1 MGSGQTN
8 GADPRLTPRQ
18 LEVMRLLA
26 RGSTNKQIATAL
38 SVSER
43 AIKAHVSILLE
54 KFAVQNRAAL
64 IAHVLS
70 GTQSQ
75 ASAAVE
81 YAIYDDAPFIVQVL
95 HGPEHR
101 YAYVNRRSEQ
111 VMGLS
116 AARLVGRE
124 LREAFPD
131 VKRDFLESLDRAYAT
146 GQPWTSE
153 NVPGR
158 WQDERGSER
167 QSFFS
172 LFYQPLRNATG
183 SVIGLLL
190 IGATVSGA

>member
-1 MGSGQTN
+1 
-8 GADPRLTPRQ
+8 
-18 LEVMRLLA
+18 MRLLA

-70 GTQSQ
+70 GTR
-75 ASAAVE
+75 AGAVE
-81 YAIYDDAPFIVQVL
+81 YGVYDNAPFIVQVL

-116 AARLVGRE
+116 AARLVGRA
-124 LREAFPD
+124 LKEAFPD
-131 VKRDFLESLDRAYAT
+131 VKTDFLESLDRAYAT

-158 WQDERGSER
+158 WRDDRGSER
-167 QSFFS
+167 YSLFS

-190 IGATVSGA
+190 IGATVNGA